1 MNCLSSMQIFNSFQF
16 HLAYDLSQLF
26 FEWPGMDFQLSWY
39 IIYDQLSGFQVPFP
53 YTISFPNGQNARVA
67 NIIQRI
73 LPIVLMI
80 THPLKVLWK
89 SDQHDFFDFPA
100 SFTAE
105 SQASIHLDLQ
115 WNRFPSLHFRSKY
128 IPSLCASYTL
138 PHNPLPWMPGGIHI
152 HPDYMAVDDL

>member
-73 LPIVLMI
+73 LPIVLM
-80 THPLKVLWK
+80 TTSPPHPMSNILLQFPLLSHISLWIFLSPLEIWSAWFLRFSSPYIFK
-89 SDQHDFFDFPA
+89 SCYFFSGA
-100 SFTAE
+100 NACTN
-105 SQASIHLDLQ
+105 
-115 WNRFPSLHFRSKY
+115 NRFHMFSVICFFYDFLFE
-128 IPSLCASYTL
+128 
-138 PHNPLPWMPGGIHI
+138 
-152 HPDYMAVDDL
+152 